1 MKSLVGNQERFAK
14 FVFTKP
20 FVTSLCSYL
29 NAFKKMLIRQFGIFI
44 SVTSAIF
51 RGAFVKFDYTSNLTK
66 VFKSLS
72 EKYFK
77 MSTRSLLRKCSMI
90 EDEVNLSIKW
100 LFWHIITSL
109 SQYSTSSWSAAK
121 RKSENT
127 YSQIKIIFETWTNR
141 IETQCRAKGFNGNL
155 L

>member
-1 MKSLVGNQERFAK
+1 MCKI
-14 FVFTKP
+14 FVFKEP
-20 FVTSLCSYL
+20 LVTSLCSYL

-77 MSTRSLLRKCSMI
+77 MRSTHSLLRKCSMV

-100 LFWHIITSL
+100 LFRHIITSL
-109 SQYSTSSWSAAK
+109 SQYSTSSWSAK
-121 RKSENT
+121 KIFMQSKWKYPFLLKTVPFSCRSSSWCEGEVGGFSLQFKTSPSE
-127 YSQIKIIFETWTNR
+127 
-141 IETQCRAKGFNGNL
+141 
-155 L
+155 

>member
-1 MKSLVGNQERFAK
+1 MTYDDHPNPICHKASEGAKFISETVDQVPKNYLIFFASRLQTKSLVGNQERFAK

-77 MSTRSLLRKCSMI
+77 MRNTLSLLKKCLMM
-90 EDEVNLSIKW
+90 EDED
-100 LFWHIITSL
+100 
-109 SQYSTSSWSAAK
+109 
-121 RKSENT
+121 
-127 YSQIKIIFETWTNR
+127 
-141 IETQCRAKGFNGNL
+141 
-155 L
+155 